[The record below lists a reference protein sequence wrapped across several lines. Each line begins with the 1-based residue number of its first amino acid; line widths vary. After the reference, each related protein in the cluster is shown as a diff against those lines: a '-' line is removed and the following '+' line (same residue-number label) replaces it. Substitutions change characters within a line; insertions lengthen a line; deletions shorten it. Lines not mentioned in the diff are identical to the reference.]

1 MRRNEWDIVTAVSKA
16 STALKVSIVQ
26 DIVPAVE
33 LRWSMRDAVI
43 FDLDGTLADVDEFL
57 HHLVH
62 RPDSPRDWQGFHTEV
77 GKAKVKLDV
86 LSMLHL
92 YQHRGVYTI
101 LLTSRNVEWQEETMG
116 WLKKNNITYD
126 VLMMRSKGDRRSAPE
141 FKEDRFKKISQDF
154 NIVRVFDDHPG
165 VCGVAEELGI
175 PVTKVP
181 GYEEASLMMEEL
193 VKA

>member
-1 MRRNEWDIVTAVSKA
+1 MI
-16 STALKVSIVQ
+16 
-26 DIVPAVE
+26 
-33 LRWSMRDAVI
+33 DAVI
-43 FDLDGTLADVDEFL
+43 FDIDGTLADVDEFL

-62 RPDSPRDWQGFHTEV
+62 RPDSPRDWQGFHREV

-92 YQHRGVYTI
+92 YQFRGVHVI
-101 LLTSRNVEWQEETMG
+101 LLTSRNIEWFNETVS
-116 WLKKNNITYD
+116 WLGKNHIDYD
-126 VLMMRSKGDRRSAPE
+126 MLVMRSKGDRRSAPE
-141 FKEDRFKKISQDF
+141 FKEDRLKRIMLEY
-154 NIVRVFDDHPG
+154 NIVHLFDDHPG

>member
-1 MRRNEWDIVTAVSKA
+1 
-16 STALKVSIVQ
+16 
-26 DIVPAVE
+26 
-33 LRWSMRDAVI
+33 MRDAVI
-43 FDLDGTLADVDEFL
+43 FDIDGTLADVDEFL

-62 RPDSPRDWQGFHTEV
+62 RPDSPRDWQGFHREV

-92 YQHRGVYTI
+92 DQFRAVYTI
-101 LLTSRNVEWQEETMG
+101 LLTSRNVEWQEETMD

-126 VLMMRSKGDRRSAPE
+126 ILMMRSKGDRRSAPE

-154 NIVRVFDDHPG
+154 NIVQVFDDHPG

>member
-1 MRRNEWDIVTAVSKA
+1 
-16 STALKVSIVQ
+16 
-26 DIVPAVE
+26 
-33 LRWSMRDAVI
+33 MRDAVI
-43 FDLDGTLADVDEFL
+43 FDIDGTLADVDEFL

-62 RPDSPRDWQGFHTEV
+62 RPDSPRDWQGFHREV

-101 LLTSRNVEWQEETMG
+101 LLTSRNVDWQKETMG

-154 NIVRVFDDHPG
+154 NIVQVFDDHPG
-165 VCGVAEELGI
+165 VVGVAEELGI

>member
-1 MRRNEWDIVTAVSKA
+1 M
-16 STALKVSIVQ
+16 
-26 DIVPAVE
+26 
-33 LRWSMRDAVI
+33 MRDAVI
-43 FDLDGTLADVDEFL
+43 FDIDGTLADVDEFL

-62 RPDSPRDWQGFHTEV
+62 RPDSPRDWEGFHTAV
-77 GKAKVKLDV
+77 GEAKVKQDV

-92 YQHRGVYTI
+92 YQMRGVHII
-101 LLTSRNVEWQEETMG
+101 LLTSRNVEWHGETVA
-116 WLKKNNITYD
+116 WLKRNNIDYD

-141 FKEDRFKKISQDF
+141 FKEDRFKKIMQDW
-154 NIVRVFDDHPG
+154 NIVQVFDDHPG
-165 VCGVAEELGI
+165 VCGVAEEIGI

>member
-1 MRRNEWDIVTAVSKA
+1 
-16 STALKVSIVQ
+16 
-26 DIVPAVE
+26 
-33 LRWSMRDAVI
+33 MRDAVI
-43 FDLDGTLADVDEFL
+43 FDIDGTLADVDEFL
-57 HHLVH
+57 HHLVN
-62 RPDSPRDWQGFHTEV
+62 RPDSPRDWQGFHREV
-77 GKAKVKLDV
+77 GKAKVKLEV

-101 LLTSRNVEWQEETMG
+101 LLTSRNVDWQEETMG

>member
-1 MRRNEWDIVTAVSKA
+1 MN
-16 STALKVSIVQ
+16 
-26 DIVPAVE
+26 
-33 LRWSMRDAVI
+33 DAVI
-43 FDLDGTLADVDEFL
+43 FDIDGTLADVDDFL

-62 RPDSPRDWQGFHTEV
+62 RPDSPRDWEGFHRSV
-77 GKAKVKLDV
+77 SKAPVKRDV

-92 YQHRGVYTI
+92 YQIRNVYVI
-101 LLTSRNVEWQEETMG
+101 LLTSRNIEWEGETLN
-116 WLKKNNITYD
+116 WLKKNDITFD
-126 VLMMRSKGDRRSAPE
+126 RLMMRSKGDRRSAPE
-141 FKEDRFKKISQDF
+141 FKEDRFKKISQEY
-154 NIVRVFDDHPG
+154 NIVQVFDDHPG

>member
-1 MRRNEWDIVTAVSKA
+1 
-16 STALKVSIVQ
+16 
-26 DIVPAVE
+26 
-33 LRWSMRDAVI
+33 MRDAVI
-43 FDLDGTLADVDEFL
+43 FDIDGTLADVDEFL

-62 RPDSPRDWQGFHTEV
+62 RPDSPRDWEGFHTAV
-77 GKAKVKLDV
+77 GEAKVKLEV

-92 YQHRGVYTI
+92 YQIRGVHVI
-101 LLTSRNVEWQEETMG
+101 LLTSRNVDWQKETMD

-126 VLMMRSKGDRRSAPE
+126 RLMMRSKGDRRSAPE
-141 FKEDRFKKISQDF
+141 FKEDRFKKISQEF
-154 NIVRVFDDHPG
+154 NIVHVFDDHPG
-165 VCGVAEELGI
+165 VVGVAEELGI

>member
-1 MRRNEWDIVTAVSKA
+1 
-16 STALKVSIVQ
+16 
-26 DIVPAVE
+26 
-33 LRWSMRDAVI
+33 MRDAVI
-43 FDLDGTLADVDEFL
+43 FDIDGTLADVNEFL

-62 RPDSPRDWQGFHTEV
+62 RPDSPRDWEGFHRAV

-86 LSMLHL
+86 FYMLKL
-92 YQHRGVYTI
+92 YNVRNITVI
-101 LLTSRNVEWQEETMG
+101 LLTSRNEEWRAETAK
-116 WLKKNNITYD
+116 WLKKKHIPYD
-126 VLMMRSKGDRRSAPE
+126 VLMMRSKVDDRSAPE
-141 FKEDRFKKISQDF
+141 FKEDRFKKIMQEF
-154 NIVRVFDDHPG
+154 NIVQVFDDHPG

>member
-1 MRRNEWDIVTAVSKA
+1 VSKA
-16 STALKVSIVQ
+16 NTALKVSIVQ

-33 LRWSMRDAVI
+33 LRWNMRDAVI
-43 FDLDGTLADVDEFL
+43 FDIDGTLADVNEFL

-62 RPDSPRDWQGFHTEV
+62 RPDSPRDWEGFHRAV

-86 LSMLHL
+86 FYMLKL
-92 YQHRGVYTI
+92 YNVRNITVI
-101 LLTSRNVEWQEETMG
+101 LLTSRNEEWRAETAK
-116 WLKKNNITYD
+116 WLKKKHIPYD
-126 VLMMRSKGDRRSAPE
+126 VLMMRSKGDDRSAPE
-141 FKEDRFKKISQDF
+141 FKEDRFKKIMQEF
-154 NIVRVFDDHPG
+154 NIVQVFDDHPG